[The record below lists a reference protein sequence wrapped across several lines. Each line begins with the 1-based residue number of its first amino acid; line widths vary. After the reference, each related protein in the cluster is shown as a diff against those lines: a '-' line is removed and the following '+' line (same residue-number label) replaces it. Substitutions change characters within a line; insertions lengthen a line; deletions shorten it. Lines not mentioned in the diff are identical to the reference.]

1 MRVGME
7 EFKPIGQIDAPRPHD
22 VSSAPLKPD
31 LIPRPEPPGTKIPGP
46 PFYGRAWFAYVMGA
60 IITAGGGLW
69 AWDATH
75 YIGVGIIA
83 LCGSYMTWAGIE
95 RVRYA
100 GKGTWI
106 DAILEAIRAALE
118 ALEKWIKKHKR

>member
-1 MRVGME
+1 MNINDLKPVGH
-7 EFKPIGQIDAPRPHD
+7 IDELQPHD
-22 VSSAPLKPD
+22 VSSEPLAPD
-31 LIPRPEPPGTKIPGP
+31 LTPRKEPRATKISGP
-46 PFYGRAWFAYVMGA
+46 PWYGRAWLAYVMGA
-60 IITAGGGLW
+60 IITVGGGLW

-83 LCGSYMTWAGIE
+83 LCGSYMTWAGLE

-118 ALEKWIKKHKR
+118 ALEKWIKKHK